1 MTDQELQDL
10 LDRLSRDGGESVSD
24 ASDASV
30 PEEQGRDFSAY
41 RMVYAA
47 LSDEP
52 DGALPNDFAQQVAN
66 RVMPAEALST
76 AAERFPWLEWVLP
89 PLLLVAAF
97 VATLLLMPTVSQSG
111 AQAMQLVLNPLATLW
126 TQLRLDLALMAG
138 TALLV
143 ISFVDRFVL
152 RNWFQRGLV
161 TT

>member
-10 LDRLSRDGGESVSD
+10 LDRLSAQDGDADETAVPSEQERDLK
-24 ASDASV
+24 
-30 PEEQGRDFSAY
+30 AY

-47 LSDEP
+47 LEDEP
-52 DGALPNDFAQQVAN
+52 EGTLPRTFAQQVAD

-111 AQAMQLVLNPLATLW
+111 AEAIQLLLNPLASLW
-126 TQLRLDLALMAG
+126 TQLRLDIALVAG
-138 TALLV
+138 SALLI

-152 RNWFQRGLV
+152 RTWLRRGLLA
-161 TT
+161 T